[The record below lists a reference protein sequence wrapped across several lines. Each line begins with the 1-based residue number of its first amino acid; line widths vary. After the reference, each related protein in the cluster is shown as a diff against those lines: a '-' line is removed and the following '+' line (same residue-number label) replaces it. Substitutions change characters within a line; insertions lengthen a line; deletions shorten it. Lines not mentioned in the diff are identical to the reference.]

1 MDRCTYCGAKLPLYA
16 QFCGQCGSFISI
28 ARAEL
33 DDKSRYPD
41 SNVIAEDR
49 PTTISKPSHPALRNY
64 GRDGATTPPWS
75 QGGATQPTPTPED
88 DEEEDRRRR
97 ALLLGLPL
105 LGALADQPPV
115 GNINVPMAHGTPP
128 FGGVP
133 MAHGTPTFPIGP
145 SAAQGF
151 PNVASTPTP
160 QYSPGAPLTPL
171 PHTGHWPSAHP
182 HTPSPSGHSG
192 PGSAGHKPTPGGLP
206 CGVIVLILAVICLII
221 VGTIGGLFFGLPPAI
236 SISGSSDVTA
246 GGVLRLHGN
255 NFVPGCSI
263 TLTLDNTITLFASA
277 DSAPGTSSHASSSA
291 TSMSLAGQLRPANS
305 PITAGGNGTF
315 DVNIPVSTNWSP
327 GLHTIRAWEDVSS
340 RSAVISFKIDAPAAK
355 LLAKPAGID
364 FGKIEQGSKPVM
376 SVVVSNSGGQLLN
389 WQANGGDAT
398 WLKLQPASGNIQ
410 PAASPEFIYVT
421 ADTSQLKVGAYSAAL
436 SITSNGGDSLAQVK
450 LEVVPPGP
458 KPVAKLNVTPNSLD
472 FGTLDVGNQATKTV
486 TVSNS
491 GTLALK
497 WKADTGNANWVTLDT
512 TSQTIQPGALPNTIK
527 VTVDT
532 TNLSGGP
539 QSASVNITSNGGNAQ
554 VTINVVVNV
563 PSLCALQAPSPIS
576 ASFSAQW
583 GSNPRPATQSLTT
596 GVTGTCAGGVT
607 ITPTVS
613 MSTGTGWLAV
623 APSSTTITSGSATFS
638 VSVNSSSLAPGTYT
652 GLITL
657 AAVNGGSAII
667 DSPQSMGVTLTV
679 TETPPV
685 LAASPGTLLFTLSS
699 GDQTTSKSIKIKNT
713 GGAPLNWTATLDA
726 QAPSF
731 VSISSDAGTKGAGTK
746 LAAGASVTDDV
757 IVNPSGVEA
766 GSYTATVTI
775 KAVDPLTG
783 KVVSG
788 SPASIT
794 VTITIT
800 QPPSMQLSAQTLTF
814 TPPNCV
820 YTASRMVT
828 ITNTGGGTLG
838 WDVADVVYTSD
849 QPTGW
854 LTVSPSG
861 QGSSEFTTPPQ
872 SFLRPQF
879 HRPESR
885 TLSHTAGQDRIGER
899 R

>member
-1 MDRCTYCGAKLPLYA
+1 
-16 QFCGQCGSFISI
+16 
-28 ARAEL
+28 
-33 DDKSRYPD
+33 
-41 SNVIAEDR
+41 
-49 PTTISKPSHPALRNY
+49 
-64 GRDGATTPPWS
+64 
-75 QGGATQPTPTPED
+75 
-88 DEEEDRRRR
+88 
-97 ALLLGLPL
+97 
-105 LGALADQPPV
+105 
-115 GNINVPMAHGTPP
+115 
-128 FGGVP
+128 
-133 MAHGTPTFPIGP
+133 
-145 SAAQGF
+145 
-151 PNVASTPTP
+151 
-160 QYSPGAPLTPL
+160 
-171 PHTGHWPSAHP
+171 
-182 HTPSPSGHSG
+182 
-192 PGSAGHKPTPGGLP
+192 
-206 CGVIVLILAVICLII
+206 LILAIICLII

-246 GGVLRLHGN
+246 GGMLHLHGN
-255 NFVPGCSI
+255 NFVPGSSI
-263 TLTLDNTITLFASA
+263 TLTLDNTIPLFATSN
-277 DSAPGTSSHASSSA
+277 SAPGAASHASSSA
-291 TSMSLAGQLRPANS
+291 LSMSLAGQLTLANS

-315 DVNIPVSTNWSP
+315 DVTIPVSTNWSP
-327 GLHTIRAWEDVSS
+327 GLHTIRAREDISS
-340 RSAVISFKIDAPAAK
+340 RSAVITFKIDVPAAK
-355 LLAKPAGID
+355 LLAKPADID

-376 SVVVSNSGGQLLN
+376 SVVVSNSGGHLLT

-421 ADTSQLKVGAYSAAL
+421 ADTSQLKVGVYAAAL
-436 SITSNGGDSLAQVK
+436 RITSNGGDSLVQVK

-491 GTLALK
+491 GTLALN
-497 WKADTGNANWVTLDT
+497 WKADSGNANWVTLDT

-532 TNLSGGP
+532 TNLTGGP

-563 PSLCALQAPSPIS
+563 PSLCALQALSPTS
-576 ASFSAQW
+576 ASFGAQW
-583 GSNPRPATQSLTT
+583 GSNPKPAAQSLTA

-623 APSSTTITSGSATFS
+623 APSSTTITSGSTTFS
-638 VSVNSSSLAPGTYT
+638 VSVNSSALAPGTYT
-652 GLITL
+652 GSITL

-667 DSPQSMGVTLTV
+667 DSPQSVGVTLTV

-685 LAASPGTLLFTLSS
+685 LAASSSTLSFTLSS
-699 GDQTTSKSIKIKNT
+699 GDQETSKSITIKNT

-726 QAPSF
+726 HAPSF
-731 VSISSDAGTKGAGTK
+731 VSISSGAGTK

-757 IVNPSGVEA
+757 IVNPSGVAA
-766 GSYTATVTI
+766 GPYTATVTI
-775 KAVDPLTG
+775 NAVDPLTR

-788 SPASIT
+788 SPASIA

-800 QPPSMQLSAQTLTF
+800 QPPSMQLSTQTLTF

-820 YTASRMVT
+820 YTVSGTVT

-838 WDVADVVYTSD
+838 WDVADAVYAPG

-861 QGSSEFTTPPQ
+861 QGSDNATLKFSADGTGSQIQLGQTYTATVTMTPSGGQAQTVTVSFTV
-872 SFLRPQF
+872 SC
-879 HRPESR
+879 
-885 TLSHTAGQDRIGER
+885 LS
-899 R
+899 